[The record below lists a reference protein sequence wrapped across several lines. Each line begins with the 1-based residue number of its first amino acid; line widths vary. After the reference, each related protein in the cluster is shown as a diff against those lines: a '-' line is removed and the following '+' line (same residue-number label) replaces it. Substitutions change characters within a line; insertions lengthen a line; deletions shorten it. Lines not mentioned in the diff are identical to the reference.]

1 MAGGLSDVLVGDW
14 WRYTI
19 SGLGA
24 LMLAVG
30 VGTVLLDGQ
39 LTGQEL
45 RQVSSLVV
53 VCLLLIAVGAQVAV
67 EVRTGTELFFI
78 LGWMSL
84 GVLAL
89 AALGGWYAW
98 VQTTVDSAFEGALL
112 FLSVLGAGA
121 LFGVV
126 VGYYDV
132 RVRELVERAGR
143 EEARREFLDEQ
154 QETLSSLNG
163 ILRHQILNDLGAI
176 SGRAELLATG
186 KIDAE
191 DAADSIIDHCDHV
204 DETVSR
210 IETVVDALKHVSDT
224 SDVPV
229 GEAVDRA
236 IARVHEDHPD
246 LTVETDGVG
255 ELTVRADELLHIAI
269 AELLDNTAVH
279 TDEQTV
285 TVSARETADT
295 VVIEVADDGPGVAVD
310 SDRIFKPNT
319 RGPESKG
326 DGLGLF
332 LADRIVERYEG
343 TIRLVEGEDG
353 AIFEIEIPI
362 DWTATSVGE
371 TRS

>member
-1 MAGGLSDVLVGDW
+1 MARGLREVLVGDW

-30 VGTVLLDGQ
+30 VGTVLLDGR
-39 LTGQEL
+39 LTGEEL
-45 RQVSSLVV
+45 VQVSSLVV
-53 VCLLLIAVGAQVAV
+53 VCLLLIAFGARVAV

-78 LGWMSL
+78 MGWMSL
-84 GVLAL
+84 GVLVL
-89 AALGGWYAW
+89 ATLGGWYAW

-112 FLSVLGAGA
+112 FLSILGAGA
-121 LFGVV
+121 LFGVI

-176 SGRAELLATG
+176 SGRAELLDAG
-186 KIDAE
+186 KVDPD
-191 DAADSIIDHCDHV
+191 DAAASIVDHCDHV

-229 GEAVDRA
+229 DEAVERA
-236 IARVHEDHPD
+236 IARVHHEHPD
-246 LTVETDGVG
+246 LTVDTSGIG
-255 ELTVRADELLHIAI
+255 ELTVRADELLHIAL

-279 TDEQTV
+279 TEQQTV
-285 TVSARETADT
+285 SVTARETADT

-310 SDRIFKPNT
+310 PDRVFEPNT
-319 RGPESKG
+319 RGPESDG

-332 LADRIVERYEG
+332 LADLIVGRYEG
-343 TIRLVEGEDG
+343 SIRLVESEGG
-353 AIFEIEIPI
+353 AVFEIEIPI